1 MPIVAVAIALLAIL
15 AIFALG
21 VPFSIIQRYRSGTAR
36 RRARS
41 WVVAINLF
49 SIGLSTALFFVS
61 VAISSAWIPGALRT
75 SLLGLAGGCGLG
87 VLGLLLTRW
96 EVGGKSLYYTPNAW
110 LVLGLTVI
118 VAIRLGYGL
127 WRVWESWRFSS
138 AEEGNWLATSGIAG
152 SMAIGALVLGYYLVF
167 FGGIWLRLKAASSEK
182 KHFSGRNKT

>member
-61 VAISSAWIPGALRT
+61 VAISSAWIPGALRM

-152 SMAIGALVLGYYLVF
+152 SMAIGALVLGYYLAF
-167 FGGIWLRLKAASSEK
+167 FGGILLRLKAHTANRK
-182 KHFSGRNKT
+182 GHAI